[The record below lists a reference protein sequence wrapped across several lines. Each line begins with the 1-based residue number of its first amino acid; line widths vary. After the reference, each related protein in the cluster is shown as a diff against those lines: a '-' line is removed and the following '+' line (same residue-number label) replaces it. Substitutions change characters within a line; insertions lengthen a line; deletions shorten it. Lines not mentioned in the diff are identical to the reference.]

1 MLGLQQRATAGLNA
15 SRRAVLASPV
25 RHVAH
30 RWRAVRTMAAAADAS
45 DPTGCFISQFTLQ
58 GAASGP
64 LAGLTLAVKDLYDI
78 AGHKTGF
85 GSPSWLQTH
94 PTADVTAPPVAAL
107 LDAGAVVVGK
117 THMDELAYSL
127 MGQNA
132 HYGTPVNVAAPGR
145 VPGGSSS
152 GSAAAVA
159 AGQADIGLGSDTGGS
174 VRVPGSFCGLFGLRL
189 TSTTHLCVHWSPA
202 WLTAVFSAHDWAAVA
217 AGQAYIGLGSDTG
230 GSVRVP
236 GSFCGLFGLRP
247 THGRISLEHARPL
260 AASYD
265 TCGWFARDAALL
277 QRVGQVLLQHP
288 TTQNPTPLPRFKLR
302 WLVAKDAFAVADPA
316 ATQAIYDALAGPR
329 FEKVQAVL
337 GAPSEV
343 QIAGNN
349 LAADGLQELSAWVEA
364 FRITQA
370 YEIWQEHG
378 AWVKQSQ
385 PHFGPGVADRFK
397 MASEI
402 TQQEQQAA
410 ATQRDRIKQHV
421 RQLLGS
427 DGLLALPTAPG
438 PAIACDATQQQQ
450 NEFRKGLLSLTCI
463 AGLAG
468 LPQVTLPLAAVDGM
482 PVGLSLIGPAG
493 SDEQLLEVAVQL
505 AAAVQD

>member
-152 GSAAAVA
+152 GSA
-159 AGQADIGLGSDTGGS
+159 
-174 VRVPGSFCGLFGLRL
+174 
-189 TSTTHLCVHWSPA
+189 
-202 WLTAVFSAHDWAAVA
+202 AAVA